1 MKKKLVIIFVLFF
14 TSLLLFASSDNFYWY
29 RSSTG
34 DEANVFPSIVEIPG
48 GGDEDPDD
56 PNEPGTGEKWA
67 VFAIN
72 GRMKLTGSSSIN
84 PLDPN
89 NISGRVG
96 TNANGMINGEYPV
109 ILGGGD
115 QSVISPC
122 DNFYFGPGASPTLLV
137 GGAHAGP
144 QGVARLDC
152 LKNNAHVLDSIQ
164 SFLVPSWL
172 AFEQTGVLGLP
183 TKNSYIAG
191 WNGGP
196 FVIST
201 SDTGFYD
208 SFTILSQLT
217 IDVYNQDIILHTN
230 SFKVAGSG
238 GSYDLRI
245 RRHGEGR
252 VFILVNNT
260 LELSSDAKIL
270 SFDTDGN
277 EIEFDENLFLFY
289 NGTNAMVGW
298 PQFHFSGLMYVKQ
311 APIRIGGSS
320 SVHGLVSL
328 HSQVNVSGAGMASK
342 FVYAPFADITIT
354 NSGEVQGTVIGKSI
368 DILNDGKIKYEVVE
382 IPVPTIPQP
391 YENFDWVFFTREG
404 YDLRGSITI
413 NGNIAIHETKELN
426 INGNAYDFN
435 GDMIIN
441 NLTGYTVAQADAHN
455 NGDVVLQNFN
465 IPSCLFQNNPGDVI
479 DESYSIHYA
488 GNDVIDG
495 MLYAPNATEIK
506 LNGTMTVKGGICAPN
521 AKVIIGGNLNV
532 SKFMLVKFLE
542 MQGNPDFTLQ

>member
-1 MKKKLVIIFVLFF
+1 MKKKLIILILILVSFLTVF
-14 TSLLLFASSDNFYWY
+14 SESSNFYWY
-29 RSSTG
+29 RTSEGART
-34 DEANVFPSIVEIPG
+34 NVDVFRPAE
-48 GGDEDPDD
+48 GGDS
-56 PNEPGTGEKWA
+56 GEKWA

-72 GRMKLTGSSSIN
+72 GRMKLTGSSSIE
-84 PLDPN
+84 PLDSG

-96 TNANGMINGEYPV
+96 TNANGMINGDYPV
-109 ILGGGD
+109 ILGEGAE
-115 QSVISPC
+115 SVILPC
-122 DNFYFGPGASPTLLV
+122 NNFYFGPGASPALLV
-137 GGAHAGP
+137 GGGNEGP
-144 QGVARLDC
+144 EAIARLDC
-152 LKNNAHVLDSIQ
+152 LKNYAHVLDSIQ
-164 SFLVPSWL
+164 SFVVPSWL

-183 TKNSYIAG
+183 IKEPYVAG

-196 FVIST
+196 FEIST

-217 IDVYNQDIILHTN
+217 IDVYDEDIILHTN
-230 SFKVAGSG
+230 SLKVASSG

-252 VFILVNNT
+252 VFILVNET

-270 SFDTDGN
+270 SYDADDN
-277 EIEFDENLFLFY
+277 EIVFDENLFLFY
-289 NGTNAMVGW
+289 NGTNAMAGY
-298 PQFHFSGLMYVKQ
+298 PQFQFSGLMYVKQ
-311 APIRIGGSS
+311 APIQIGGSTRVS
-320 SVHGLVSL
+320 GLVSL
-328 HSQVNVSGAGMASK
+328 HNQVTVSGAGLASR
-342 FVYAPFADITIT
+342 FVYAPYADIIID

-382 IPVPTIPQP
+382 ILIPNIPQP
-391 YENFDWVFFTREG
+391 FDEFDWVFFTREG

-426 INGNAYDFN
+426 INGNAYTFN
-435 GDMIIN
+435 GDAIIN
-441 NLTGYTVAQADAHN
+441 NLTGYTVAQVDAQN
-455 NGDVVLQNFN
+455 NGSVVLEDFD

-488 GNDVIDG
+488 GNDVIEG

-506 LNGTMTVKGGICAPN
+506 LNGTMIIKGGVCAPN
-521 AKVIIGGNLNV
+521 AKVIIGGNVNV

-542 MQGNPDFTLQ
+542 MQGNPDFTLNE